1 MILLLKYK
9 ENNVYWLWYV
19 FVKWKKNIYLVVI
32 DVILVYRYV
41 I

>member
-1 MILLLKYK
+1 MFIDYDMYLLN
-9 ENNVYWLWYV
+9 E
-19 FVKWKKNIYLVVI
+19 KNIYLVVI